1 MREEGAKTLNLFDFS
16 MRVIFIGTGDVG
28 LPSLRWLLENHEVV
42 AVVAQPDK
50 PVGRKQELTPPPTKR
65 LALEYNVPVLQ
76 PKRIREP
83 SAVAELAALDAEVI
97 VVMAYGQ
104 ILPKA
109 LLDLPKLACL
119 NLHASLL
126 PAHRGAAPIQ
136 ASILAGDPETG
147 IAVMWMDEG
156 LDTGDILLIRPLR
169 IRRRETGGTL
179 HNRLAELAPE
189 ALADAMRLLATGTAP
204 RLPQHAALATYAA
217 KLSRESGVINWHAP
231 AQAIDRQ
238 VRAMNPW
245 PASSTLLPDL
255 LHGTPHK
262 LKVFSVIRFRRV
274 SGEPGTVL
282 RVDKHGILVA
292 AGEGAILLREVQL
305 EGKRRM
311 PIRDFLL
318 GHPIAVGTRLG

>member
-1 MREEGAKTLNLFDFS
+1 

-28 LPSLRWLLENHEVV
+28 LPTLSWLLKEHTVL

-50 PVGRKQELTPPPTKR
+50 PVGRKQELAPPPTKS
-65 LALEYNVPVLQ
+65 LALENGVPVLQ
-76 PKRIREP
+76 PRRIREP
-83 SAVAELAALDAEVI
+83 ESVAELAALAPEVI

-109 LLDLPKLACL
+109 ILDLPTKACL

-126 PAHRGAAPIQ
+126 PLYRGAAPIQ
-136 ASILAGDPETG
+136 ASILAGDAESG

-156 LDTGDILLIRPLR
+156 LDTGDVLLTRKLR

-179 HNRLAELAPE
+179 HDRLAALAPE
-189 ALADAMRLLATGTAP
+189 ALGKAMALLENGNATRT
-204 RLPQHAALATYAA
+204 PQNSELATYAA
-217 KLSRESGVINWHAP
+217 KLSRQSGVIDWSASCR
-231 AQAIDRQ
+231 AIDRQ

-245 PASSTLLPDL
+245 PASSTLLCDPA
-255 LHGTPHK
+255 GGQRK
-262 LKVFSVIRFRRV
+262 LKVFSLIQCRRV

-282 RVDKHGILVA
+282 RADKRGILVA
-292 AGEGAILLREVQL
+292 AGEGAVLLTDVQL

-311 PIRDFLL
+311 PVADFLL
-318 GHPIAVGTRLG
+318 GHPIAPGTRVM

>member
-1 MREEGAKTLNLFDFS
+1 
-16 MRVIFIGTGDVG
+16 MRVLFLGTGDVG
-28 LPSLRWLLENHEVV
+28 LPALRWLLREHEVV

-65 LALEYNVPVLQ
+65 LALEHGVPVLQ

-83 SAVAELAALDAEVI
+83 AAVAELAALAPEVI

-104 ILPKA
+104 ILPKT
-109 LLDLPKLACL
+109 LLDLPPRACL

-136 ASILAGDPETG
+136 AAILAGDRESG

-156 LDTGDILLIRPLR
+156 LDTGDILLTRPLR

-179 HNRLAELAPE
+179 HDRLALLAPE
-189 ALADAMRLLATGTAP
+189 ALADAMQLLALGTAP
-204 RLPQHAALATYAA
+204 RHPQDPALATYAP
-217 KLSRESGVINWHAP
+217 KLSRESGVIDWHAS
-231 AQAIDRQ
+231 AQAIDRR

-245 PASSTLLPDL
+245 PASSTLLPDPA
-255 LHGTPHK
+255 GGAPRK
-262 LKVFSVIRFRRV
+262 LKVFSVIPFRRA

-282 RVDKHGILVA
+282 RADKRGILVA
-292 AGEGAILLREVQL
+292 AGNGAVLLRDVQL

-311 PIRDFLL
+311 PVHEFLP
-318 GHPIAVGTRLG
+318 GHPIAVGTQL